1 MRRRAEDALY
11 SDWMCFISDGIKMS
25 VAAVRDSSQQLVSV
39 QRMLPAN
46 VHIVNIILRYL
57 TVAHA
62 TNSTRLGAMH
72 LWR

>member
-1 MRRRAEDALY
+1 
-11 SDWMCFISDGIKMS
+11 MS

-72 LWR
+72 L